1 LLYKELTY
9 NSIKY
14 IYRQCGDIYAYI
26 IKYKIN
32 NLIYKK
38 NVKFR
43 KNKSQLI
50 LLNKL
55 FIHFNFSYSYNIYYF
70 FIAT

>member
-1 LLYKELTY
+1 MLYKELTY

-38 NVKFR
+38 NT
-43 KNKSQLI
+43 KNLINKQQLV

-55 FIHFNFSYSYNIYYF
+55 FNHYNFAYSYNIFNLYN
-70 FIAT
+70 